1 MPTASETHPAA
12 ARGLAEAPP
21 SDLENGVA
29 REFAAVERWLRA
41 EFAKTPP
48 PFYASVDLRNDGRK
62 IAPID
67 TNLFPAGFNN
77 LPRESHAAA
86 VAALRL
92 EMDSLCPN
100 AKRVI
105 LAPENHTR
113 NEPYFRNV
121 AALKHLLESAGIETR
136 LGIDGAA
143 RAVEIENAPPL
154 YLETLRRDNGRLAVG
169 DFSPCAIVL
178 NNDFSEGAPP
188 LFADLEIPT
197 LPPIELGWQTRRKS
211 EHFSHY
217 ERISEEFAAAV
228 AGVRADD
235 LRADFS
241 VCRRVDF
248 MRREGMECLA
258 AAVEE
263 TVAQIAAH
271 NRARGV
277 AEEPFVVVKADAGTY
292 GLGVISVKSA
302 DEARS
307 LNRKQRTKMAATK
320 GGVKVRDVLIQEG
333 VRTIESVAGAAA
345 EPVVYVIGETV
356 IGGFYRLHPERGSAD
371 ILNARGMSFAP
382 LPFPT
387 ACAPPSPLPRAG
399 NGDTAARRLYA
410 YGVVARLAALAAAR
424 EKAERKADD

>member
-154 YLETLRRDNGRLAVG
+154 AFGDLAARQRTLGGGRFFAVRDCFKQRFFRRR
-169 DFSPCAIVL
+169 
-178 NNDFSEGAPP
+178 
-188 LFADLEIPT
+188 
-197 LPPIELGWQTRRKS
+197 
-211 EHFSHY
+211 
-217 ERISEEFAAAV
+217 AAAFRGFGNPDS
-228 AGVRADD
+228 AAD
-235 LRADFS
+235 
-241 VCRRVDF
+241 
-248 MRREGMECLA
+248 
-258 AAVEE
+258 
-263 TVAQIAAH
+263 
-271 NRARGV
+271 
-277 AEEPFVVVKADAGTY
+277 
-292 GLGVISVKSA
+292 
-302 DEARS
+302 
-307 LNRKQRTKMAATK
+307 
-320 GGVKVRDVLIQEG
+320 
-333 VRTIESVAGAAA
+333 
-345 EPVVYVIGETV
+345 
-356 IGGFYRLHPERGSAD
+356 
-371 ILNARGMSFAP
+371 
-382 LPFPT
+382 
-387 ACAPPSPLPRAG
+387 
-399 NGDTAARRLYA
+399 
-410 YGVVARLAALAAAR
+410 
-424 EKAERKADD
+424 